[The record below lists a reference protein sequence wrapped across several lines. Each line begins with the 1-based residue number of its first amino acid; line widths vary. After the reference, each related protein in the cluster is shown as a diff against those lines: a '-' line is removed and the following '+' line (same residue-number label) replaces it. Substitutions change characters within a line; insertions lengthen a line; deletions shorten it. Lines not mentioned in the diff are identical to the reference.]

1 VRLVYSLPA
10 QTYTLAPDAFVLFR
24 EFQLWFE
31 QSKRDEVVL
40 EADPAFLT
48 AYGKLEGTAARLAL
62 LFHVIECPFSS
73 IVSRSTL
80 ERAISMVRGYV
91 IPALRYTLAEF
102 TGDSFDIWV
111 QGWLL
116 YHCAG
121 KTAVTL
127 SEVKRGARRRME
139 KVQSILLQDRMVI
152 GAMQT
157 LEEAGW
163 VVRLDDGSREHLH
176 QADWAINPA
185 LVNAFDTQRTEIIKA
200 RQRAEDERRTIAGL
214 ERRTVPH
221 FEEWMDEEDE
231 KDQRAA

>member
-1 VRLVYSLPA
+1 V
-10 QTYTLAPDAFVLFR
+10 
-24 EFQLWFE
+24 
-31 QSKRDEVVL
+31 
-40 EADPAFLT
+40 
-48 AYGKLEGTAARLAL
+48 
-62 LFHVIECPFSS
+62 
-73 IVSRSTL
+73 VSRSTL

-157 LEEAGW
+157 LEEAGLSTCIRPTGRSTRPSL
-163 VVRLDDGSREHLH
+163 VRSTNRGPRSSR
-176 QADWAINPA
+176 PA
-185 LVNAFDTQRTEIIKA
+185 SGPRMSGA
-200 RQRAEDERRTIAGL
+200 R
-214 ERRTVPH
+214 
-221 FEEWMDEEDE
+221 
-231 KDQRAA
+231 